1 MKDLLFELNGISRPE
16 PRIVSEDL
24 PFELNGL
31 NPEYEGR
38 FGKSI
43 YTVESTEM
51 SVPYLK
57 ALAEAHDAITT
68 YGKAGEENSPAL
80 NDLTYDELFEEPMIP
95 VWVIKENCGE
105 PGDDYIVIYN
115 WEGVMRITGLISD
128 SHGHMSTYKVSDY
141 RIRSRS
147 NVS

>member
-1 MKDLLFELNGISRPE
+1 MKDLL
-16 PRIVSEDL
+16 
-24 PFELNGL
+24 FELNGL

-80 NDLTYDELFEEPMIP
+80 NDLTYDELFEED
-95 VWVIKENCGE
+95 EE
-105 PGDDYIVIYN
+105 
-115 WEGVMRITGLISD
+115 
-128 SHGHMSTYKVSDY
+128 
-141 RIRSRS
+141 
-147 NVS
+147 

>member
-1 MKDLLFELNGISRPE
+1 MK
-16 PRIVSEDL
+16 DL

-38 FGKSI
+38 FGESI
-43 YTVESTEM
+43 YTIERTNLSE
-51 SVPYLK
+51 PYLK

-68 YGKAGEENSPAL
+68 YGKAGEKDTPAL

-105 PGDDYIVIYN
+105 PGDDYIVIYTYDN
-115 WEGVMRITGLISD
+115 AMRMTGLMSD
-128 SHGHMSTYKVSDY
+128 SHCYLSVYKVSDDKAILPNTVGK
-141 RIRSRS
+141 RTQSICGW
-147 NVS
+147 